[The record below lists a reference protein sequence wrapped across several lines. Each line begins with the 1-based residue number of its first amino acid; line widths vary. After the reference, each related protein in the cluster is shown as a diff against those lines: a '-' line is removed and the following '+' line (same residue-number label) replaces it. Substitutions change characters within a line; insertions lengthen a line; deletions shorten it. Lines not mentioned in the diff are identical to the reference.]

1 MSEQL
6 GFWLFTLP
14 NYLLAAA
21 MYTLMGR
28 YLLSLVFKPDSELVI
43 WRVFCQLTDPILYTV
58 RALTPAMVP
67 SGLVMVL
74 AIVWILILRLMLLV
88 IILQAAPVPRG

>member
-6 GFWLFTLP
+6 GFWLFTMP

-28 YLLSLVFKPDSELVI
+28 YLLSLFFKPDSELVI
-43 WRVFCQLTDPILYTV
+43 WRVFCQLSDPILHTV
-58 RALTPAMVP
+58 RAITPAMVP

-74 AIVWILILRLMLLV
+74 AIVWMILLRLMLLV
-88 IILQAAPVPRG
+88 IILQVVPRG

>member
-1 MSEQL
+1 MNEQL
-6 GFWLFTLP
+6 GFWVFTLP

-28 YLLSLVFKPDSELVI
+28 YLLSLVFKADSQLVI
-43 WRVFCQLTDPILYTV
+43 WRVFCQLSDPILHAV
-58 RALTPAMVP
+58 RAITPAMVP

-74 AIVWILILRLMLLV
+74 AIVWMILLRLFLLV
-88 IILQAAPVPRG
+88 IILQVAPVARG

>member
-1 MSEQL
+1 M
-6 GFWLFTLP
+6 P

-28 YLLSLVFKPDSELVI
+28 YLLSLFFKPDSELVI
-43 WRVFCQLTDPILYTV
+43 WRVFCQLSDPILHTV
-58 RALTPAMVP
+58 RAITPAMVP

-74 AIVWILILRLMLLV
+74 AIVWMILLRLMLLV
-88 IILQAAPVPRG
+88 IILQVVPRG

>member
-28 YLLSLVFKPDSELVI
+28 FLLSLVFKPNSELVI
-43 WRVFCQLTDPILYTV
+43 WRVFCQLTDPILHTV
-58 RALTPAMVP
+58 RTLTPAMVP

-74 AIVWILILRLMLLV
+74 AIVWMLLLRLMLLV
-88 IILQAAPVPRG
+88 IILQTAPVPRG

>member
-6 GFWLFTLP
+6 GFWLFTMP
-14 NYLLAAA
+14 NYFLAAA

-28 YLLSLVFKPDSELVI
+28 YLLSLVFKADSQLVI
-43 WRVFCQLTDPILYTV
+43 WRVFCQLSDPILHTV
-58 RALTPAMVP
+58 RAITPAMVP

-74 AIVWILILRLMLLV
+74 AIVWMILLRLFLLV
-88 IILQAAPVPRG
+88 MVLQVMPVGRG

>member
-1 MSEQL
+1 MNEQL
-6 GFWLFTLP
+6 GFWVFTLP

-28 YLLSLVFKPDSELVI
+28 YLLSLVFKADSQLVS
-43 WRVFCQLTDPILYTV
+43 WRVFCQLSDPILHAV
-58 RALTPAMVP
+58 RAITPAMVP

-74 AIVWILILRLMLLV
+74 AIVWMILLRLFLLV
-88 IILQAAPVPRG
+88 IILQVAPVARG

>member
-1 MSEQL
+1 MNEQL
-6 GFWLFTLP
+6 GFWVFTLP

-28 YLLSLVFKPDSELVI
+28 YFLSLVFKADSQLVI
-43 WRVFCQLTDPILYTV
+43 WRVFCQLSDPILHAV
-58 RALTPAMVP
+58 RAITPAMVP

-74 AIVWILILRLMLLV
+74 AIVWMILLRLFLLV
-88 IILQAAPVPRG
+88 IILQVAPVARG